1 MFTFADLDESTPF
14 MQQLQETTGEIV
26 LINTFLVPEGMV
38 DQAIQSWRDDAAF
51 MQAQPGFVSAQLH
64 RGVGSSRL
72 VTNTT
77 VWESTEA
84 LRNALSSPE
93 FAEKSSSYPEGMV
106 VYPHICRKVAV
117 EGVCGA

>member
-14 MQQLQETTGEIV
+14 RQQLQETTGEIV
-26 LINTFLVPEGMV
+26 LINTFVVPDGMV
-38 DQAIQSWRDDAAF
+38 DRAIQSWQDDAGF
-51 MQAQPGFVSAQLH
+51 MMAQPGFVSAQLH

-72 VTNTT
+72 LTNTS
-77 VWESTEA
+77 VWESSEA

-93 FAEKSSSYPEGMV
+93 FAEKSKSYPDGIV
-106 VYPHICRKVAV
+106 VYPHIFQKVAV

>member
-14 MQQLQETTGEIV
+14 LQQLQETTGEIV
-26 LINTFLVPEGMV
+26 LINTFLVPDGTV
-38 DQAIQSWRDDAAF
+38 DQAIQAWHDDAGF

-72 VTNTT
+72 LTNTT

-84 LRNALSSPE
+84 LRNVLSSPE
-93 FAEKSSSYPEGMV
+93 FAEKSKSYPEGMV
-106 VYPHICRKVAV
+106 VYPQICRKVAV
-117 EGVCGA
+117 EGVCGE

>member
-14 MQQLQETTGEIV
+14 LQQLQETTGEIV
-26 LINTFLVPEGMV
+26 LINTFLVPDGMV
-38 DQAIQSWRDDAAF
+38 DQAIQSWHDDAAF
-51 MQAQPGFVSAQLH
+51 MQAQAGFVSAQLH
-64 RGVGSSRL
+64 RGVGPSRL

-93 FAEKSSSYPEGMV
+93 FAEKAQSYPEGMV
-106 VYPHICRKVAV
+106 VYPHICRRVAV